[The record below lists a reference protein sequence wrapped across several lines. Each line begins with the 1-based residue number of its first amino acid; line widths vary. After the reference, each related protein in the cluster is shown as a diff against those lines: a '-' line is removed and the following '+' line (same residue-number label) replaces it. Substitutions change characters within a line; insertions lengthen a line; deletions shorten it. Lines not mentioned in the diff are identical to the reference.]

1 MEKHRAM
8 EKSEKSMEKSSDE
21 KQSQGNEFEE
31 FCASECSSEYEITKT
46 KEVRV
51 LPASCTHSGLKD
63 LFTDAT
69 SDVYFVSETAKSDG
83 KHTSN
88 ERVLRLHRSILA
100 VNSSVFVTM
109 FQGEWKEKK
118 SKCIPIREVNWDA
131 FSIALKLLYGIEARI
146 EPETLFELYKVAN
159 LYDLACVKSSV
170 AACVPQMDLEDVI
183 ALSSLNSELEGHPLE
198 KSVVCQAAIQF
209 LIQNCGKILACDD
222 NTCGRLPY
230 EVMVKL
236 VSSNK
241 VNVSEIDLYRIV
253 RKWAERNLDLAYK
266 KMEEIFSYIRYNN
279 ISYHDL
285 ITEVSSGVCSRVKYS
300 QALKHHQ
307 RLTTWAF
314 ASNLDMFSPREFQKQ
329 VLQVYPMSPGIGVV
343 ADSDETMFTC
353 VKTKDALCAPYF
365 GKESKCLE
373 VLTEPGVSLEGCIMF
388 FSLTSLP
395 LDERCYGLSRSKII
409 DKTRIDLS
417 QRYKAHDTNTVV
429 SVFYTRFL
437 MTLSAAG
444 LHVLCTAKPV
454 KRSWN
459 PIQYDQETGGSIMK
473 ELTLRLSGDRPCL
486 VTFGVTTKNN
496 PSVNL
501 TCQIPNWTYPSTT
514 AAN

>member
-1 MEKHRAM
+1 MEEPSKEERM
-8 EKSEKSMEKSSDE
+8 EDPGEDE
-21 KQSQGNEFEE
+21 MPSLDYGVPAPMKFL
-31 FCASECSSEYEITKT
+31 I
-46 KEVRV
+46 

-118 SKCIPIREVNWDA
+118 SKSIPIQEVNWDA

-314 ASNLDMFSPREFQKQ
+314 ASHLDMFSPREFQKQ

-343 ADSDETMFTC
+343 ADSDKTMFTC
-353 VKTKDALCAPYF
+353 VKTRDALCVPYF
-365 GKESKCLE
+365 GKESRCLE

-395 LDERCYGLSRSKII
+395 SNEGGYGLFKANII
-409 DKTRIDLS
+409 DNTQIGLS
-417 QRYKAHDTNTVV
+417 QCYIAHGTNTMV

-454 KRSWN
+454 KRN
-459 PIQYDQETGGSIMK
+459 YKHCQIEYYQEAGGSIMH
-473 ELTLRLSGDRPCL
+473 ELTLKLSWYNSDRPCL

-501 TCQIPNWTYPSTT
+501 TCQIPNWTYGSTAVASNCEERT
-514 AAN
+514 IGNS